1 MKLYPSLLL
10 ADVNR
15 DGIRDLLVVDQ
26 CSGNID
32 CTNTPANGSV
42 GVLLGNADG
51 SFQPAQTYDSGGRFA
66 NSIAVADVNG
76 DGKLDLVVGN
86 QCLSSADCSS
96 GAVTV
101 LLGKSD
107 GTFQSAQAFSSGGY
121 SANSVVVADVNGDG
135 IPDLLVA
142 DKCLTSDCFENGQVA
157 VLFGNGDGTFQPA
170 QIYDSGST
178 TAHSLLAADVNGDGK
193 LDLIVSNSD
202 SVGVLLGNGDGTFQD
217 ALYTPASYGYQGH
230 IVAADFDGDGKI
242 DIASS
247 DGSLL
252 LGNGD
257 GTFTATTGLIPPGPG
272 IAVGDLNGDGKPDLA
287 IGGVTILLNIASRA
301 IGTTTSL
308 ASSLNPSQVGQDVT
322 FTSIVTPTGQGTP
335 TGSVTFNDGTTVL
348 GTVPLSNGTAAL
360 TVSNLT
366 VGTHAIVALY
376 SGDSKFSPSTSPV
389 LEQVVNTAS
398 PAVINVTETVHV
410 MDSPSIL
417 LSALI
422 VVNENIHVT
431 DAPFVLPSTLI
442 AVNESIHITD
452 APTIVVPKV
461 TPTIN
466 WPTPTPITYGTPLST
481 TQLDATAS
489 VPGTFVYTPTTGT
502 VLGAGNQTLSVLFT
516 PTDTGDYTT
525 ATAEVVLVVKQAST
539 SVLLTS
545 SANPQLVGQP
555 VTFTA
560 AISSSVGDSVTGSV
574 VFSADGSP
582 LGTASVS
589 GNTASLTTS
598 FSTNGNHSI
607 TATYSGDVNHAGST
621 SVPLI
626 EVIAAKARTKLH
638 ITSSLNPSPVGQG
651 VTFTATFQ
659 SAPPPDGEFITFKR
673 GTAVLGTGVI
683 VQGSTSFTT
692 SALRAGASRI
702 SAHYLGDGIFGAS
715 SAAVTQ
721 TVDSYPTTTTLSAN
735 PNPALFGQTVNL
747 TATVT
752 TQDPLAPT
760 GTVTFR
766 DAATVL
772 RTVMLSSDGT
782 ATFAVNKFP
791 AGIAS
796 LTAEYNGDSRNV
808 KSTSSALDETI
819 NPASST
825 TTLSPSR
832 NPSTLG
838 QSVIFTA
845 SVTTETG
852 VSATG
857 TATFTAGTTALGT
870 VTLAGGKAHIS
881 ASSLPRG
888 ANTITATY
896 SGSADIEESSATL
909 IQQVN

>member
-1 MKLYPSLLL
+1 M
-10 ADVNR
+10 
-15 DGIRDLLVVDQ
+15 
-26 CSGNID
+26 
-32 CTNTPANGSV
+32 
-42 GVLLGNADG
+42 
-51 SFQPAQTYDSGGRFA
+51 
-66 NSIAVADVNG
+66 
-76 DGKLDLVVGN
+76 
-86 QCLSSADCSS
+86 
-96 GAVTV
+96 
-101 LLGKSD
+101 
-107 GTFQSAQAFSSGGY
+107 
-121 SANSVVVADVNGDG
+121 
-135 IPDLLVA
+135 
-142 DKCLTSDCFENGQVA
+142 
-157 VLFGNGDGTFQPA
+157 
-170 QIYDSGST
+170 
-178 TAHSLLAADVNGDGK
+178 
-193 LDLIVSNSD
+193 
-202 SVGVLLGNGDGTFQD
+202 
-217 ALYTPASYGYQGH
+217 
-230 IVAADFDGDGKI
+230 AADFDGDGKI

-621 SVPLI
+621 S
-626 EVIAAKARTKLH
+626 A
-638 ITSSLNPSPVGQG
+638 
-651 VTFTATFQ
+651 
-659 SAPPPDGEFITFKR
+659 
-673 GTAVLGTGVI
+673 
-683 VQGSTSFTT
+683 
-692 SALRAGASRI
+692 
-702 SAHYLGDGIFGAS
+702 
-715 SAAVTQ
+715 
-721 TVDSYPTTTTLSAN
+721 
-735 PNPALFGQTVNL
+735 
-747 TATVT
+747 
-752 TQDPLAPT
+752 
-760 GTVTFR
+760 
-766 DAATVL
+766 
-772 RTVMLSSDGT
+772 
-782 ATFAVNKFP
+782 
-791 AGIAS
+791 
-796 LTAEYNGDSRNV
+796 
-808 KSTSSALDETI
+808 
-819 NPASST
+819 
-825 TTLSPSR
+825 
-832 NPSTLG
+832 
-838 QSVIFTA
+838 
-845 SVTTETG
+845 
-852 VSATG
+852 
-857 TATFTAGTTALGT
+857 
-870 VTLAGGKAHIS
+870 
-881 ASSLPRG
+881 
-888 ANTITATY
+888 
-896 SGSADIEESSATL
+896 SADRSHRRES
-909 IQQVN
+909 